1 MADVIEP
8 QAAGRQTSE
17 RPGVSGRS
25 PGADRPALEPSRD
38 RLTMGLEVAR
48 QRRTPTAAGIARR
61 RLAVRLAKLMLPVCA
76 VLLLATIAAWPE
88 INRILRH
95 EAVTLKG
102 LSAIDMGSGRML
114 DPRYHGVDARQR
126 PFTVTAD
133 TAVQRT
139 AERIDLTNPKGDATL
154 QNGTWLMVQ
163 SKEGVYIQHA
173 GLLDLSK
180 DVVLY
185 RQDGTTM
192 TSDTSAIDLK
202 QGAASSAVATHAE
215 GPFGTLDAAG
225 YTLVD
230 KGAVVQFQGPATL
243 VLNQR

>member
-1 MADVIEP
+1 MAGMDTRIDGTTE
-8 QAAGRQTSE
+8 ASRRLGNAGRLDPGRE
-17 RPGVSGRS
+17 RL
-25 PGADRPALEPSRD
+25 A
-38 RLTMGLEVAR
+38 MGLEVAR

-61 RLAVRLAKLMLPVCA
+61 RFALRLTKTLLPVCA
-76 VLLLATIAAWPE
+76 VLLLASIAAWPE

-95 EAVTLKG
+95 EALTLKG
-102 LSAIDMGSGRML
+102 LSAVEMGSGRML

-139 AERIDLTNPKGDATL
+139 PERIDLTAPKGDATL

-163 SKEGVYIQHA
+163 SKDGVYMQHA
-173 GLLDLSK
+173 GLLDLFG

-192 TSDTSAIDLK
+192 TSQTSEIDLK
-202 QGAASSAVATHAE
+202 QGAATSSVATHAE
-215 GPFGTLDAAG
+215 GPFGTLDATG

-230 KGAVVQFQGPATL
+230 KGAVIQFQGPATL